1 MIAECS
7 NFWLKTSTRR
17 ARTRRGLT
25 VKDKTETVASD
36 WKALLKKTPNADA
49 VQRLIDVLGVRKLT
63 VRVIGR
69 GSEGVQGVANRGPT
83 DYFRRMLAE
92 QLAPGE
98 LRDQEVLRDIERW
111 NHDRGGRM
119 FEHLFDA
126 TDRTERYVAVW
137 AYFAARIET
146 EDLYGL
152 AERLFQ
158 ETLHADGAGANMQD
172 RPALLAV
179 WRRLNHR
186 RLRRESVEWLN
197 GQIALAL
204 PISLR
209 FADDLLYYWA
219 GESGVVLDD
228 GWTAVRRAMLDQ
240 ARRVYTTADDLL
252 RAVVDTDSERQA
264 YALLHFVRPPQHRE
278 QVDIEPQ
285 DRDWLAPVLIEAA
298 QRKSRFVVRNLMSMV
313 GDHYVWA
320 GLPENDPETLLE
332 RIYHLRPE
340 HVEVIF
346 GDYKE
351 QLLQLLADHE
361 PHDDMEK
368 SASIQA
374 ARLLK
379 EIRAT
384 KERETDNR

>member
-1 MIAECS
+1 
-7 NFWLKTSTRR
+7 
-17 ARTRRGLT
+17 
-25 VKDKTETVASD
+25 VKDKSETVASD

-49 VQRLIDVLGVRKLT
+49 VQRLVDVLGVQKLT
-63 VRVIGR
+63 GRVIGR
-69 GSEGVQGVANRGPT
+69 GSEGVQGLANDGPT

-111 NHDRGGRM
+111 NRDRGGPM
-119 FEHLFDA
+119 FERLFDA
-126 TDRTERYVAVW
+126 TDKTERYVAVW
-137 AYFAARIET
+137 EYFATRIET

-158 ETLHADGAGANMQD
+158 ETLHVDGASANMQD

-179 WRRLNHR
+179 WRRLNRR

-197 GQIALAL
+197 GQIAIAL

-219 GESGVVLDD
+219 GQRGVVLDG

-240 ARRVYTTADDLL
+240 ARRVYATADDLL

-285 DRDWLAPVLIEAA
+285 DREWLAPLLIEAA
-298 QRKSRFVVRNLMSMV
+298 QQKSRFVVRNLISMV
-313 GDHYVWA
+313 GDHDVWA
-320 GLPENDPETLLE
+320 GLAENDPKTLLE
-332 RIYHLRPE
+332 RIYRLRPE
-340 HVEVIF
+340 HVQVIF
-346 GDYKE
+346 GDYNQ

-361 PHDDMEK
+361 PRDDMEK
-368 SASIQA
+368 SAAIQA

-379 EIRAT
+379 EMRKIE
-384 KERETDNR
+384 KRETDNR